1 MLIPSIDLMGGKIVQ
16 LVQGERK
23 ALEFADL
30 EEWARRFAPYPLVQ
44 LVDLDRALGHGNNR
58 TLVENLVRRLPCQ
71 VGGGLRSLE
80 AARHLLELGARR
92 VILGS
97 VLIKNGQVDRAAAAH
112 FAECLGPEKLTFAL
126 DAKQGQVAIKG
137 WREQTQILPEEMM
150 RALEPYCRAFL
161 YTHIDGEGLL
171 EGIPFE
177 VVLRLR
183 QATSRQLIVAGGIAT
198 RAEVDR
204 LEAIGADA
212 VVGMALY
219 LGRIELASQKAE
231 ER

>member
-1 MLIPSIDLMGGKIVQ
+1 MLIPSIDLMGGRIVQ

-23 ALEFADL
+23 ALEFEDL

-44 LVDLDRALGHGNNR
+44 LIDLDAALGKGNNR
-58 TLVENLVRRLPCQ
+58 SLMEHFVRRLPCQ

-80 AARHLLELGARR
+80 AARHVLDLGAHR

-97 VLIKNGQVDRAAAAH
+97 VLIKDGQVDRAAAAR
-112 FAECLGPEKLTFAL
+112 FAECLGPQQLTFAL
-126 DAKQGQVAIKG
+126 DAKQGRVASQG
-137 WREQTQILPEEMM
+137 WREQTEILPEEMM
-150 RALEPYCRAFL
+150 RSLEPYCRAFL

-171 EGIPFE
+171 QGIPFE

-183 QATSRQLIVAGGIAT
+183 QATSTQLIVAGGIAT
-198 RAEVDR
+198 QAEVDR
-204 LEAIGADA
+204 LDAIGADA

-219 LGRIELASQKAE
+219 LGRIKLASPRLEQ
-231 ER
+231 R